1 MSPVLFLDRLAES
14 LGAALIE
21 SSWQAAILALVAS
34 LLCLILGDR
43 IPSRWRCLLW
53 LIVFARLALPWTPP
67 SPISLFNL
75 ALP

>member
-43 IPSRWRCLLW
+43 IPSR
-53 LIVFARLALPWTPP
+53 
-67 SPISLFNL
+67 
-75 ALP
+75 